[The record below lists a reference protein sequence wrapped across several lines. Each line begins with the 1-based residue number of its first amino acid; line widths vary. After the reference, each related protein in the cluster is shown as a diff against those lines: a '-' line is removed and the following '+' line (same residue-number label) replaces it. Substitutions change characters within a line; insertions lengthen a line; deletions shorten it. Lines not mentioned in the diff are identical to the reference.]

1 MILRLEEQHK
11 SELDIYLGE
20 LAKWQSEADVLR
32 KQLSENRMM
41 VTKGNITLLK
51 EMQEK
56 DDKIHQLSY
65 ACQELQVSLKYSET
79 YAWVLNMC
87 LLNINTYFFLFSNEE

>member
-1 MILRLEEQHK
+1 MFFIRLEEQHK

-20 LAKWQSEADVLR
+20 LAKWQSEADMLR

-65 ACQELQVSLKYSET
+65 ACQELQVSLKYLEI
-79 YAWVLNMC
+79 YQILNMY
-87 LLNINTYFFLFSNEE
+87 LLSNIYIYFFFE

>member
-1 MILRLEEQHK
+1 MNDNTFNDDDKTFDIYISNYCFSVRLEEQHK

-20 LAKWQSEADVLR
+20 LAKWQSEADMLR

-65 ACQELQVSLKYSET
+65 ACQELQVS
-79 YAWVLNMC
+79 
-87 LLNINTYFFLFSNEE
+87 

>member
-1 MILRLEEQHK
+1 MNDNTFNDDDNIYQTIYISVRLEEQHK

-20 LAKWQSEADVLR
+20 LAKWQSEADMLR

-65 ACQELQVSLKYSET
+65 ACQELQVS
-79 YAWVLNMC
+79 
-87 LLNINTYFFLFSNEE
+87 

>member
-1 MILRLEEQHK
+1 MMIKHLIYIYIKLLFSVRLEEQHK

-20 LAKWQSEADVLR
+20 LAKWQSEADMLR

-65 ACQELQVSLKYSET
+65 ACQELQVS
-79 YAWVLNMC
+79 
-87 LLNINTYFFLFSNEE
+87 